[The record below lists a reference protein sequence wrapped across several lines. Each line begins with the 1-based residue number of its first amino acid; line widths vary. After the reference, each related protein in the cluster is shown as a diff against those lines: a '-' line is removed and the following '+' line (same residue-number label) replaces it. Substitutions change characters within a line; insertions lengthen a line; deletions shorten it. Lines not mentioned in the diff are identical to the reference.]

1 MDKYTFIVYRKTDR
15 IYKEIAED
23 FETRFDTSGY
33 ELDEPLPKGKNRKI
47 IGLLKD
53 ELGGK
58 IMIDFVE
65 LRAKTYSYL
74 QDDGSEGRKAKD
86 TKKCVIKRKLKFEN
100 YKNCLEATQLDNKI
114 NYLEKNEI
122 NVDSLQKDHK
132 EFMKSNEL
140 VSKAQQ
146 RSKSERHNAF
156 TEKDLVSEKEEIKC
170 NNIIK

>member
-1 MDKYTFIVYRKTDR
+1 MTK
-15 IYKEIAED
+15 
-23 FETRFDTSGY
+23 
-33 ELDEPLPKGKNRKI
+33 L
-47 IGLLKD
+47 
-53 ELGGK
+53 
-58 IMIDFVE
+58 VE
-65 LRAKTYSYL
+65 LRAKTYRYSIN
-74 QDDGSEGRKAKD
+74 DGNEDKKAKD

-132 EFMKSNEL
+132 EIMKSNEL

>member
-74 QDDGSEGRKAKD
+74 QDDGSESRKAKD
-86 TKKCVIKRKLKFEN
+86 TKKCVMKRKLKFEN

-132 EFMKSNEL
+132 EIMKSNEL